1 MSGTVL
7 DVLLVLMLVLYAV
20 TGYRQGILVSTLS
33 LVGFLG
39 GGMLGMWLLPSILAN
54 VEWVTSNEVIRVLVL
69 VFLVFLCAT
78 VGQAMAVPLGNR
90 LRAQVRGRSGQALD
104 AIFGAVATVIAVSLL
119 VWFVAGA
126 VRGAAPTPL
135 AKAIGE
141 SRILATIDGVV
152 PPAAGQLFAGF
163 RSLLDQNGIPKVFG
177 GLSPEPIAPVAPPES
192 GVAAS
197 PGIQQAS
204 QSVVRVTGVAVACR
218 RGQEGSGWVVAPG
231 KVVTNAHVVAGM
243 REAAVQVAGVG
254 REYPA
259 QIVVFDPER
268 DLAVLAVE
276 GLTAAPLGLGGSL
289 AAEDESVVAGFP
301 LDGPYRLD
309 PARVRRTLTATGSDI
324 YGQPGVTREIYSLFA
339 RVEPGNSGGPLLSPT
354 GEVVG
359 VVFAKSLDDPSTG
372 YALTLAEAQPVLR
385 AAAKPASRSRPAVLH
400 RLTPG
405 AGWRSGGFRRSGRD
419 SQTCPTCGLG
429 TGRVASVDGVEPV
442 DDRGAD
448 PVGGLLG
455 EEVAGAVDQ
464 LERVRPRHVLRGTGR
479 AVGQHAPVLGALEV
493 EDRPGDRPAD
503 PPVEQGTVLAQL
515 GAAEPAVVL
524 RRGVGHEGQR
534 HGVAVPLHVLRA
546 RVVAERGRP
555 RPQDL
560 PDVGVVLGHLPLGD
574 ERALQ
579 LNEVP
584 ARLALPAV
592 AHRRPPHHPGCG
604 IESDPS
610 ARTTSGWSDG
620 MDHAMTPPR
629 P

>member
-39 GGMLGMWLLPSILAN
+39 GGALGMWLLPSILAN

-78 VGQAMAVPLGNR
+78 VGQAIAVPLGNR

-104 AIFGAVATVIAVSLL
+104 AIFGGRGHGHRGVAA
-119 VWFVAGA
+119 
-126 VRGAAPTPL
+126 
-135 AKAIGE
+135 
-141 SRILATIDGVV
+141 GVV
-152 PPAAGQLFAGF
+152 RRGGRPRRRADARWPR
-163 RSLLDQNGIPKVFG
+163 RSASRGSSRRSTGWCRRRRASCSPGSGRCWTRSGIPKVFG

-276 GLTAAPLGLGGSL
+276 GLTAAPLSLGGSL
-289 AAEDESVVAGFP
+289 RSGDESVVAGFP

-324 YGQPGVTREIYSLFA
+324 YGQPGVTREIY
-339 RVEPGNSGGPLLSPT
+339 
-354 GEVVG
+354 
-359 VVFAKSLDDPSTG
+359 
-372 YALTLAEAQPVLR
+372 
-385 AAAKPASRSRPAVLH
+385 
-400 RLTPG
+400 
-405 AGWRSGGFRRSGRD
+405 
-419 SQTCPTCGLG
+419 
-429 TGRVASVDGVEPV
+429 
-442 DDRGAD
+442 
-448 PVGGLLG
+448 
-455 EEVAGAVDQ
+455 
-464 LERVRPRHVLRGTGR
+464 
-479 AVGQHAPVLGALEV
+479 
-493 EDRPGDRPAD
+493 
-503 PPVEQGTVLAQL
+503 
-515 GAAEPAVVL
+515 
-524 RRGVGHEGQR
+524 
-534 HGVAVPLHVLRA
+534 
-546 RVVAERGRP
+546 
-555 RPQDL
+555 
-560 PDVGVVLGHLPLGD
+560 
-574 ERALQ
+574 
-579 LNEVP
+579 
-584 ARLALPAV
+584 
-592 AHRRPPHHPGCG
+592 
-604 IESDPS
+604 
-610 ARTTSGWSDG
+610 
-620 MDHAMTPPR
+620 
-629 P
+629 